1 MTNLIHL
8 PKPTVAT
15 TALPPGVV
23 FVPCAIC
30 LRPVDLAAIAEDDR
44 AQLCDRHRA
53 ADYVPARVA

>member
-8 PKPTVAT
+8 PQPTSET
-15 TALPPGVV
+15 TALPAGVA

-44 AQLCDRHRA
+44 AQLCDDHRA
-53 ADYVPARVA
+53 ADYVPARAA